1 MGLGIGLF
9 LGIFVNSSY
18 ARFSQEQKEHWKE
31 NRPAH
36 HYKLGFIAVI
46 IGVVFSPLL
55 AGIGAGLIITDLRD
69 LRRKRPG

>member
-1 MGLGIGLF
+1 
-9 LGIFVNSSY
+9 
-18 ARFSQEQKEHWKE
+18 
-31 NRPAH
+31 
-36 HYKLGFIAVI
+36 VI